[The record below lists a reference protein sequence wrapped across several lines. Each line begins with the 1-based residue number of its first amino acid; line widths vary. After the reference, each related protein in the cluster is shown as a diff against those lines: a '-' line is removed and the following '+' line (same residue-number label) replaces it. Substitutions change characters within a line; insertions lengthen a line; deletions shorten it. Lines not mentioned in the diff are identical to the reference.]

1 LLPIKREMIMPK
13 AKPTVAI
20 TPTVHAKMQAAVDYL
35 NAHLFDGELPDAFL
49 VFQRR
54 AHSGGHFAPD
64 RYVHRDAKDNH
75 QHEINLNPDHFV
87 GETDEKILSILA
99 HEMTHLWQHCYDK
112 PVTSGYH
119 DAKWGAKMK
128 AIGLYPSS
136 TGAPGGKET
145 GHRMQ
150 HYVVSGGR
158 FAEVFAALAATGWRL
173 DLESAQRPG
182 KRAEPNS
189 KTKFTCPSCGVNAW
203 GKPELAI
210 ACIPCG
216 LRMIPPDAAAEPR
229 TLAGVDVQ
237 PGQPM

>member
-1 LLPIKREMIMPK
+1 MPK

-64 RYVHRDAKDNH
+64 RYVHRDARDNH
-75 QHEINLNPDHFV
+75 RHEINLNPDHFV
-87 GETDEKILSILA
+87 GATDEKILSILA
-99 HEMTHLWQHCYDK
+99 HEMTHLWQHVYDK

-119 DAKWGAKMK
+119 DARWATKMK
-128 AIGLYPSS
+128 AIGLCPSS
-136 TGAPGGKET
+136 TGVPGGKET

-150 HYVVSGGR
+150 HYVITGGR

-182 KRAEPNS
+182 NHAGPNS
-189 KTKFTCPSCGVNAW
+189 KTKFTCSSCGANAW
-203 GKPELAI
+203 GKPDLAI

-216 LRMIPPDAAAEPR
+216 GMRMVPPDATR
-229 TLAGVDVQ
+229 TLVGVDVQ
-237 PGQPM
+237 VQPPM

>member
-1 LLPIKREMIMPK
+1 MPK
-13 AKPTVAI
+13 AKPTKSVAI
-20 TPTVHAKMQAAVDYL
+20 TRTVHAKMQAAVDYL
-35 NAHLFDGELPDAFL
+35 NAHLFNGELPDAFL

-87 GETDEKILSILA
+87 GETDEKIVSVLA
-99 HEMTHLWQHCYDK
+99 REMTHLWQHVCDK
-112 PVTSGYH
+112 PGYH

-145 GHRMQ
+145 GHQMQ
-150 HYVVSGGR
+150 HYIVHGGR
-158 FAEVFAALAATGWRL
+158 FAEVYSALATTGWRL
-173 DLESAQRPG
+173 DLENAQCPG

-189 KTKFTCPSCGVNAW
+189 KIKFSRPSCGQNAW
-203 GKPELAI
+203 GKRDLAI

-216 LRMIPPDAAAEPR
+216 IRMVVRDVAAKPR
-229 TLAGVDVQ
+229 IMPSVDVQ